1 VRSKPPDPWWVKLS
15 DFGISKRAADNLAAS
30 STLKGTLRY
39 MAPEL
44 LGFVESGE
52 ESDSRNVQAAD
63 MWALGEIAFQMLT
76 KEPTFKYISLLST
89 YVRSPDS
96 FPSAVLRAHDV
107 SEAGINFINSIMQ
120 PKPEDRQTTAKALVQ
135 AWMEPYSSHTTGK
148 TSSVSTEY
156 VSPNIGTLIRN

>member
-1 VRSKPPDPWWVKLS
+1 
-15 DFGISKRAADNLAAS
+15 
-30 STLKGTLRY
+30 LKGTLRY